1 MVRRAEDCQEYRG
14 QQAQRNIRQ
23 TTGSFWLC
31 RGRILHGQANGERAH
46 PRRQPNTTIAHE
58 RSALPHHVPATGQQQ
73 MLARGMVVNLFK
85 FVHSLS
91 MCNDWALLS
100 ARFVTMVCA
109 IHVRCVESVLR
120 ATPYR
125 RVRDTTMSQSKAL
138 LIHEWIPPADAR
150 REMLHRRPARSL
162 TDFRGTSS
170 NEVHAQA
177 LTSSVPFPS
186 AHAARAWTCP
196 RLQIDRKLTH
206 TCMATDTPRR
216 THA

>member
-1 MVRRAEDCQEYRG
+1 MENARTRGGSPTRQLHTSGPLYRTMY
-14 QQAQRNIRQ
+14 QQRDSSRC
-23 TTGSFWLC
+23 WLEVWYS
-31 RGRILHGQANGERAH
+31 IF
-46 PRRQPNTTIAHE
+46 
-58 RSALPHHVPATGQQQ
+58 S
-73 MLARGMVVNLFK
+73 NLFI
-85 FVHSLS
+85 VS

-170 NEVHAQA
+170 NEVYAQA
-177 LTSSVPFPS
+177 LTSSVPVPS
-186 AHAARAWTCP
+186 AHVARAWTCP